1 MAPQMLA
8 AESPGTLTFP
18 VPEPAAGLVT
28 SPRWGFARGRLAAF
42 LLVAVVCAINL
53 GETALEER
61 WSSTMTA
68 RGLEFASALHW
79 LEGQAGFENEAVRDV
94 VSVYGFSLAYFVL
107 FPVIVVA
114 TALALARKSN
124 PQAFRAF
131 AFALVIDYVC
141 SMPFFLLFSV
151 PERWAYPDAGA
162 ILLSDLWDS
171 RLIEAFRPM
180 SALDNCF
187 PSFHTSMTV
196 IVVLCCFIY
205 RVGFRMTMLP
215 LAAMVTMS
223 TYTLGVHWAGD
234 VVAGT
239 ALGIISVAAGCRL
252 AERGAESRP
261 DSCRAH
267 PQRHDSDQR

>member
-1 MAPQMLA
+1 MATQMVA
-8 AESPGTLTFP
+8 AETRMSPSLALP
-18 VPEPAAGLVT
+18 VPETAGPVAP
-28 SPRWGFARGRLAAF
+28 PRWGFARGRLAAF

-61 WSSTMTA
+61 WSSAMTTA

-79 LEGQAGFENEAVRDV
+79 LEGHVSFENEAVRDV
-94 VSVYGFSLAYFVL
+94 VSVYGFSLAYFVI

-114 TALALARKSN
+114 TALALARQPN
-124 PQAFRAF
+124 PQAFRVF
-131 AFALVIDYVC
+131 AFALVIDYLC
-141 SMPFFLLFSV
+141 SVPFFLLFPV

-180 SALDNCF
+180 SGLDNCF
-187 PSFHTSMTV
+187 PSFHTSLTV

-205 RVGFRMTMLP
+205 RVGFRMTMIP
-215 LAAMVTMS
+215 LAVMVMMS

-239 ALGIISVAAGCRL
+239 ALGVISVAAGCRL
-252 AERGAESRP
+252 AEWGAAAEQTSLP
-261 DSCRAH
+261 HLA
-267 PQRHDSDQR
+267 

>member
-8 AESPGTLTFP
+8 AESTGTLTFP
-18 VPEPAAGLVT
+18 VPEPAAGPVM
-28 SPRWGFARGRLAAF
+28 SRRWRFARGRLAAF
-42 LLVAVVCAINL
+42 LLVVVVCGINL
-53 GETALEER
+53 GETALEGR
-61 WSSTMTA
+61 WSAAMTA

-79 LEGQAGFENEAVRDV
+79 LEAQVSFENKAVRDV

-114 TALALARKSN
+114 TAVALARKPN

-141 SMPFFLLFSV
+141 SVPFFLLFPV
-151 PERWAYPDAGA
+151 PERWSYPEAGA
-162 ILLSDLWDS
+162 VLLSDLWDS

-180 SALDNCF
+180 SGLDNCF

-205 RVGFRMTMLP
+205 RVGFRMTMVP
-215 LAAMVTMS
+215 LGVMVAMS

-234 VVAGT
+234 VIAGT

-252 AERGAESRP
+252 ADRGAPVDVDKATSALLPTAR
-261 DSCRAH
+261 
-267 PQRHDSDQR
+267 

>member
-8 AESPGTLTFP
+8 TESPGTLTFP
-18 VPEPAAGLVT
+18 VPEPAAGPVMAR
-28 SPRWGFARGRLAAF
+28 RWGFARGRLAAL
-42 LLVAVVCAINL
+42 LLVVVVCAINL
-53 GETALEER
+53 GETALEGR
-61 WSSTMTA
+61 WSAAMTA

-79 LEGQAGFENEAVRDV
+79 LEGHASFENESVRDV

-107 FPVIVVA
+107 FPLIVVA
-114 TALALARKSN
+114 TAWALARKPN

-141 SMPFFLLFSV
+141 SVPFFLLFPV
-151 PERWAYPDAGA
+151 PERWSYPDAGA

-196 IVVLCCFIY
+196 IVLLCCFIY
-205 RVGFRMTMLP
+205 RVGFRVTMIP

-234 VVAGT
+234 VIAGT
-239 ALGIISVAAGCRL
+239 ALGVISVAAGCRL
-252 AERGAESRP
+252 ADRGAPVDLDRP
-261 DSCRAH
+261 TSALMGPVRGV
-267 PQRHDSDQR
+267 